1 MAKNAPKNLVK
12 APALSLSTVDC
23 VETKMNDAKNAV
35 VVTIRMLCG
44 AAETKTAKIREDGKE
59 KEVSWQVM
67 GSLSFDQPI
76 VVNGTECRL
85 VAVKK
90 FGRLSSIEIRPVSAA
105 AEATE
110 ATAFAGW

>member
-12 APALSLSTVDC
+12 APALSLSSVDC
-23 VETKMNDAKNAV
+23 VDTAMNSNGTAV
-35 VVTIRMLCG
+35 VVTIKMLAG
-44 AAETKTAKIREDGKE
+44 APEERSAKVKEDGKE
-59 KEVSWQVM
+59 KTITWKVM